1 MYHLQVVTLSFTMH
15 KWHIYE
21 CTIARLPLP
30 KQGGLGWVSPPSGG
44 GGEGLPFNPSPQPL
58 VIKRVTPHGEVFFIC
73 CDFLIIVLTL
83 NHFFLSSK

>member
-1 MYHLQVVTLSFTMH
+1 MHDCKAPSLREGWGGLS
-15 KWHIYE
+15 
-21 CTIARLPLP
+21 LP
-30 KQGGLGWVSPPSGG
+30 KTGRAGVGLQLGWVSPPSGG

-73 CDFLIIVLTL
+73 CNFLIIVLTL